1 MKKASQDVEK
11 IILVKALQNVCDDK
25 VFINGNKTIVFE

>member
-1 MKKASQDVEK
+1 MKKASHNVEK
-11 IILVKALQNVCDDK
+11 MILVKALQNVSDDK